1 MNAIVQKIPAH
12 SAQMQSFPVSLYLKS
27 MPVFAAR
34 ALRYEDGSFRLGSMG
49 AMFHRKIT
57 NRDIERVEC
66 AFKAVL
72 QGELFTD
79 LEFTAVWRK
88 LDKHTGEC
96 AASDSGFVV
105 GELQSFGAEEKVSIE
120 LMEAA
125 A

>member
-1 MNAIVQKIPAH
+1 MNTSVQKIPVH
-12 SAQMQSFPVSLYLKS
+12 STEMQSFPVSLYLKS

-34 ALRYEDGSFRLGSMG
+34 ALRYEDGSFRLGSVG
-49 AMFHRKIT
+49 ALFHRKIT

-72 QGELFTD
+72 TGELFTD

-88 LDKHTGEC
+88 VDKHTGEC
-96 AASDSGFVV
+96 AASDSGVIV
-105 GELQSFGAEEKVSIE
+105 GQVLRFGADESVSIE